1 MKTPLK
7 EIFEELKRQNI
18 DIKYYKVLN
27 DFETGEHT
35 LIIRTSSIGSVK
47 YATDL
52 ENQLK
57 EKFLAKY
64 PDWDL
69 IIIPLKV
76 GKKKKL
82 RKSKFKKH
90 LKDIVTTV
98 QVKEGKKA
106 QFPIES

>member
-1 MKTPLK
+1 MKTPLR

-18 DIKYYKVLN
+18 DIKYHKVLT
-27 DFETGEHT
+27 DSETGEHT
-35 LIIRTSSIGSVK
+35 IIIRTSSIGSVK

-52 ENQLK
+52 ENQLAK
-57 EKFLAKY
+57 KILAKY

-69 IIIPLKV
+69 IIIPIRV
-76 GKKKKL
+76 GKRQKL
-82 RKSKFKKH
+82 GKRKFKKR
-90 LKDIVTTV
+90 LKTIVTTV